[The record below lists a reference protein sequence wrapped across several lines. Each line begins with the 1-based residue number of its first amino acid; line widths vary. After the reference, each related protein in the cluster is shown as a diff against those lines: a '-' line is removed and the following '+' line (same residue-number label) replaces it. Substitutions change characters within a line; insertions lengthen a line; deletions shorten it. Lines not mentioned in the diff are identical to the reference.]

1 MNSLITKRNKTIFT
15 TIKVLMNNSIFK
27 VYTDGACTNNGKSNA
42 KCSIGIHF
50 PETNFKQIPDVSK
63 FLNVSKSSNN
73 VAELTAIKEALEIIR
88 EHKILS
94 QVNLYTDSM
103 YSKNTIEKW
112 YPSWVKQNIV
122 HKKKN
127 SELITELYKVY
138 SAVNEHNNINL
149 VYIKAHTGF
158 QDEDSIGNSIAD
170 ELATN
175 ALKKFDFKTND
186 IKKYFK

>member
-1 MNSLITKRNKTIFT
+1 MNTLIIRNKTIFT
-15 TIKVLMNNSIFK
+15 IKVSMNNSIFK

-170 ELATN
+170 ELATK
-175 ALKKFDFKTND
+175 ALKFENKTND

>member
-1 MNSLITKRNKTIFT
+1 MITFISKRNKTIFT
-15 TIKVLMNNSIFK
+15 TIKVSMNNSIFK
-27 VYTDGACTNNGKSNA
+27 VYTDGACTNNGYPNA
-42 KCSIGIHF
+42 KCAIGIHF

-63 FLNVSKSSNN
+63 FLDVPKASNN

-88 EHKILS
+88 KHNILS

-170 ELATN
+170 ELATK
-175 ALKKFDFKTND
+175 ALKFENKTND

>member
-1 MNSLITKRNKTIFT
+1 MITFISKRNKTIFT
-15 TIKVLMNNSIFK
+15 TIKVSMNNSILK

-73 VAELTAIKEALEIIR
+73 VAELTAIKAALEIIR
-88 EHKILS
+88 EYKILS

>member
-15 TIKVLMNNSIFK
+15 IIKISMNNSIFK
-27 VYTDGACTNNGKSNA
+27 VYTDGACINNGKSNA

-50 PETNFKQIPDVSK
+50 PKNNFKQIPDISK
-63 FLNVSKSSNN
+63 LLNVQKASNN
-73 VAELTAIKEALEIIR
+73 VAELTAIKDALEIIR

-127 SELITELYKVY
+127 SKLITELYKVY

-170 ELATN
+170 ELATK
-175 ALKKFDFKTND
+175 ALKFENKTND
-186 IKKYFK
+186 IRNYFK

>member
-1 MNSLITKRNKTIFT
+1 
-15 TIKVLMNNSIFK
+15 
-27 VYTDGACTNNGKSNA
+27 
-42 KCSIGIHF
+42 
-50 PETNFKQIPDVSK
+50 
-63 FLNVSKSSNN
+63 
-73 VAELTAIKEALEIIR
+73 
-88 EHKILS
+88 
-94 QVNLYTDSM
+94 M

-170 ELATN
+170 EHATN
-175 ALKKFDFKTND
+175 ALKFDFKTND